1 MRMLR
6 NMVLPL
12 ISLVSGIVCLYI
24 DPRKDRGKAW
34 IVIVVLSASAL
45 ATGIYGYIDNRD
57 NALQV
62 AAAAKKADDQLNLA
76 KSTQQEVDLL
86 LLLLQRQGILTAT
99 SRSEISPAQVQ
110 RSFEA
115 DVARR
120 QEMGVKVQNPS
131 TQRSIIEYFTRDL
144 DKAVVTKALQE
155 SGLEFRKTP
164 ARITDDPTNSIWVGN
179 AVPLSD
185 VKFVALTLLRAG
197 VQLRAVRR
205 FHDSSGPKAHLIE
218 IGADRDMDNA
228 PVLTVE
234 QIQNMSELQS

>member
-1 MRMLR
+1 MLR

-86 LLLLQRQGILTAT
+86 LRLRGRRRPQAGNGSQGT
-99 SRSEISPAQVQ
+99 E
-110 RSFEA
+110 SF
-115 DVARR
+115 
-120 QEMGVKVQNPS
+120 NS
-131 TQRSIIEYFTRDL
+131 TI
-144 DKAVVTKALQE
+144 
-155 SGLEFRKTP
+155 
-164 ARITDDPTNSIWVGN
+164 
-179 AVPLSD
+179 
-185 VKFVALTLLRAG
+185 
-197 VQLRAVRR
+197 
-205 FHDSSGPKAHLIE
+205 HH
-218 IGADRDMDNA
+218 
-228 PVLTVE
+228 
-234 QIQNMSELQS
+234 